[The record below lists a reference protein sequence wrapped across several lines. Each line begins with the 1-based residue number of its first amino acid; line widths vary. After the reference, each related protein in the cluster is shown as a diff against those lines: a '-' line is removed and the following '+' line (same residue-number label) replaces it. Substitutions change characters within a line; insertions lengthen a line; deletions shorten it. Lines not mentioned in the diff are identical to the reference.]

1 MIKKTKSGKF
11 QLISKTT
18 GKPLTKPTTKKA
30 VEKREKQINYFKYLE
45 NKKKK

>member
-18 GKPLTKPTTKKA
+18 GKPLAKPTTKKA
-30 VEKREKQINYFKYLE
+30 AEKREKQITYFKYLKS
-45 NKKKK
+45 KKK